1 MKQTI
6 KLNESELKRMIFE
19 SVKKALN
26 EGEPDL
32 YDILSRPEGK
42 LDLSNPYTWAKSPK
56 RLKDM
61 GYDENGMRR
70 GKKYYDKLLNPNWA
84 FNKNNFHGIDYAL
97 GSNKEAEADIADAEK
112 KQKEKDERWQKS
124 ADSRPLHR
132 KGSLNRAMDESIN
145 RIVSQTLRKH
155 IR

>member
-1 MKQTI
+1 M
-6 KLNESELKRMIFE
+6 
-19 SVKKALN
+19 
-26 EGEPDL
+26 
-32 YDILSRPEGK
+32 
-42 LDLSNPYTWAKSPK
+42 
-56 RLKDM
+56 
-61 GYDENGMRR
+61 
-70 GKKYYDKLLNPNWA
+70 NPNWA

-97 GSNKEAEADIADAEK
+97 GNNKEAEADIADAEK

-155 IR
+155 IH